1 MAMKR
6 ALTMAAAGLLALAGA
21 AHAAPRVQFQT
32 TMGNVTI
39 ELDPAHAPMTSMIFL
54 KTVRVGHYDGAA
66 IFRVEP
72 GYLIQLGDLDAKGKY
87 REPPYPPIPLETAN
101 NHHARGA
108 VAMAHGA
115 DPNSGQSSFY
125 FDLAANA
132 NLNAKPG
139 APANTTGFTVF
150 GHVIEGMDVLD
161 KISAVPLAPR
171 GGPFPGKLPKTPIV
185 VKKAVV
191 VAGE

>member
-1 MAMKR
+1 
-6 ALTMAAAGLLALAGA
+6 
-21 AHAAPRVQFQT
+21 
-32 TMGNVTI
+32 
-39 ELDPAHAPMTSMIFL
+39 
-54 KTVRVGHYDGAA
+54 
-66 IFRVEP
+66 
-72 GYLIQLGDLDAKGKY
+72 
-87 REPPYPPIPLETAN
+87 
-101 NHHARGA
+101 
-108 VAMAHGA
+108 MAHGA

-139 APANTTGFTVF
+139 APANTTGFAVF

-161 KISAVPLAPR
+161 KISAVPLAPK